1 MSSAEAPIKIET
13 ELNSAW
19 QSAIMLGDVRHRRFE
34 VTSHQFN
41 YPLYMMWI
49 DLAHPE
55 QLDGVHPLLGTG
67 RGKLLRFKQSDYVP
81 LQQGDVKERAIK
93 QLHTLDA
100 TIEVGSVY
108 LLAQLRCLGVYFSP
122 ANFYFFK
129 PTGANT
135 FTHMMAEVSNTPW
148 NERHYYLVDLH
159 TKVNFKKCFHVS
171 PFMNLDMHY
180 HWVVKVLSRSLF
192 IHIENK
198 RQDEL
203 LFDATMRLQRQLL
216 DKQAVS
222 QLLKR
227 FPAMSLSIV
236 KGIYWQ
242 AVKLFLKRV
251 PFYAH
256 PGNK

>member
-1 MSSAEAPIKIET
+1 MASEQPGEAD
-13 ELNSAW
+13 LQQHW
-19 QSAIMLGDVRHRRFE
+19 QSAIMLGDIRHRRFAPK
-34 VTSHQFN
+34 SHHFN
-41 YPLYMMWI
+41 YPLYMMWV
-49 DLAHPE
+49 DLAHPQ
-55 QLDGVHPLLGTG
+55 QLNDVHPLLGTSKW
-67 RGKLLRFKQSDYVP
+67 KLLRFEQSDYVP
-81 LQQGDVKERAIK
+81 LQQGDVVTRATK
-93 QLHTLDA
+93 QLHELDDSLQV
-100 TIEVGSVY
+100 EQVY
-108 LLAQLRCLGVYFSP
+108 LLGQLRCFGVYFSP
-122 ANFYFFK
+122 ANFYFFRTK
-129 PTGANT
+129 GAAG

-180 HWVVKVLSRSLF
+180 HWVVKVLTGSML

-198 RQDEL
+198 RQQEK
-203 LFDATMRLQRQLL
+203 LFDATMRLQRRTLN
-216 DKQAVS
+216 KQAVS
-222 QLLKR
+222 ALLKR

-256 PGNK
+256 PGKE

>member
-1 MSSAEAPIKIET
+1 MTSALAFDTT
-13 ELNSAW
+13 EITQQALW
-19 QSAIMLGDVRHRRFE
+19 QSAIMLGDIRHRRFE
-34 VTSHQFN
+34 PKSHHFH
-41 YPLYMMWI
+41 YPLYMMWV

-67 RGKLLRFKQSDYVP
+67 RAKLLRFKQSDYVP
-81 LQQGDVKERAIK
+81 LQEGDVATRAIK
-93 QLHTLDA
+93 QLHTLDSS
-100 TIEVGSVY
+100 IEVETVF
-108 LLAQLRCLGVYFSP
+108 LLGQLRCFGVYFSP
-122 ANFYFFK
+122 ANFYFFQRR
-129 PTGANT
+129 GASG

-148 NERHYYLVDLH
+148 NERHYYLVDLR
-159 TKVNFKKCFHVS
+159 TKVNFKKRFHVS

-180 HWVVKVLSRSLF
+180 HWVVKVLPKSLL

-198 RQDEL
+198 RQETL
-203 LFDATMRLQRQLL
+203 LFDATLRLQRRTLE
-216 DKQAVS
+216 KQAVND
-222 QLLKR
+222 LLKR

-256 PGNK
+256 PGKE

>member
-1 MSSAEAPIKIET
+1 
-13 ELNSAW
+13 
-19 QSAIMLGDVRHRRFE
+19 MLGDIRHRRFDPKP
-34 VTSHQFN
+34 HHFH
-41 YPLYMMWI
+41 YPLYMMWV

-55 QLDGVHPLLGTG
+55 QLDNVHPLLGTG

-81 LQQGDVKERAIK
+81 LQEGDVSTRAIK
-93 QLHTLDA
+93 QLHTLDSS
-100 TIEVGSVY
+100 IEVESVY
-108 LLAQLRCLGVYFSP
+108 LLAQLRCFGLYFSP
-122 ANFYFFK
+122 ANFYFFQRR
-129 PTGANT
+129 GAVS

-180 HWVVKVLSRSLF
+180 HWAVKVLPKSLL

-198 RQDEL
+198 RQENL
-203 LFDATMRLQRQLL
+203 LFDATLRLQRRKL

-222 QLLKR
+222 ELLKR

-256 PGNK
+256 PGKE